1 MSRLRIAEIFRS
13 VQGEGL
19 WAGTPSVFVRVS
31 GCNLRCVWCDTPY
44 ASWSPEGPV
53 MSVDEIVARVSEL
66 RDGADHVVLT
76 GGEPMLFDPIVSLA
90 QALKDDGMT
99 ITVETAGTVYRDLPC
114 DLMSVSPKLSNS
126 TPPAES
132 GWGKRHEIVRTSIAV
147 LCRLIEEYS
156 CQLKF
161 VVGDNPERDVAEIDA
176 LLEHL
181 PLIEPSRVLLM
192 PEGTDVKTLRQREP
206 VLHVIVG
213 PRGWGVSP
221 RLHIE
226 MFGNTRG
233 T

>member
-1 MSRLRIAEIFRS
+1 MKLRVAEVFRS

-53 MSVDEIVARVSEL
+53 MTVEEIAAM
-66 RDGADHVVLT
+66 ADLKRGQAGHAVIT
-76 GGEPMLFDPIVSLA
+76 GGEPMMFEAVVPLA
-90 QALKDDGMT
+90 VLLRDAGFA
-99 ITVETAGTVYRDLPC
+99 ITVETAGTVYRQLPC

-126 TPPAES
+126 APPLAS
-132 GWGKRHEIVRTSIAV
+132 GWRERHQAARTELDVLSRIVR
-147 LCRLIEEYS
+147 EYPY
-156 CQLKF
+156 QLKF
-161 VVGDNPERDVAEIDA
+161 VVGDDAEGDLQEIEA
-176 LLEHL
+176 LLGQIP
-181 PLIEPSRVLLM
+181 PLEPARVLLM
-192 PEGTDVKTLRQREP
+192 PEGTDVQTLRRRRPSLEA
-206 VLHVIVG
+206 IAG

-226 MFGNTRG
+226 MFGNVRG